1 MADSKAPATI
11 VLVARND
18 ADLVGGAVA
27 SLLAQQ
33 GGSYPIQVIDDG
45 STDATWDRIQDVIKT
60 VGSHE
65 HDLKTVRCSESQGPR
80 RLIEA
85 IEKLDTPYVII
96 ASTEDRSR
104 PKRVERLLGVIES
117 TGAAVIAT
125 NRTRLGGSVIEH
137 AGNSFREG
145 SGPIDAREIAFHLG
159 CTPTTLGTLAIR
171 TDVLH
176 AFPSLAGPRLS
187 EDLGPLFG
195 FRGSII
201 DTCYYLDETLVDF
214 RPIRESASL
223 DVRSRETCRE
233 GLFAN
238 LIASR
243 TGMLHDLRDLRREQ
257 TSEQQE
263 ATLVHLEASL
273 KGVLIELVERWT
285 QAREEL
291 WSRDM
296 RPCWVTQHDLNE
308 SNHRVER
315 LRPRSFI
322 GRMKQVITRQRPA
335 A

>member
-1 MADSKAPATI
+1 MADSKASATI

-33 GGSYPIQVIDDG
+33 GEGYPIQVIDDG

-60 VGSHE
+60 VGPHG
-65 HDLKTVRCSESQGPR
+65 HDLKTVRCPESKGPR

-85 IEKLDTPYVII
+85 IEKLDTPYAII
-96 ASTEDRSR
+96 ASPEDRSR
-104 PKRVERLLGVIES
+104 PERVERILRVIDS
-117 TGAAVIAT
+117 TEAAVIAT

-137 AGNSFREG
+137 AGNGFRAR

-159 CTPTTLGTLAIR
+159 CTPTMLGTLAIR

-176 AFPSLAGPRLS
+176 AFPTLTGPRLS

-201 DTCYYLDETLVDF
+201 DTSYYLDETLVDF
-214 RPIRESASL
+214 RPIRETAAL

-243 TGMLHDLRDLRREQ
+243 TGMLNDLRDLRREQ
-257 TSEQQE
+257 SSTGEE
-263 ATLVHLEASL
+263 TTLVHLEASL

-296 RPCWVTQHDLNE
+296 RPCWVTQHELKE

-315 LRPRSFI
+315 LRPRSLI
-322 GRMKQVITRQRPA
+322 GRVKQAISRQRSA